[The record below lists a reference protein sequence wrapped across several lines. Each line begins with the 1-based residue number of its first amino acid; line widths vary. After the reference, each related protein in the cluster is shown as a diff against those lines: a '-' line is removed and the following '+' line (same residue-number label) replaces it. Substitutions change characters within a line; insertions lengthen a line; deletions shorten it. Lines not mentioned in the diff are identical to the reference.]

1 MIAVIDL
8 PDGALAMRV
17 IRVVAAL
24 AALLLS
30 VASAAA
36 LESAMAVPSPLSAD
50 ELWKKIGDLCGIT
63 VWDPA
68 VDTCVLSADGRQ
80 RMVHIYGRAGTV
92 VSELESWDDVN
103 RSFSFRGISGL
114 LPVSNYRATVSVT
127 VDGTGSVLKMTATYD
142 ADGVADADAKKAIDR
157 RMYTALCLGGPLLC
171 TRDQRP
177 ASAAEIVE
185 FASTR
190 VVGKPV
196 MLKGYL
202 RHPSGAGPFPAV
214 VLLHGCNGFPESLDL
229 NWGVKLAAWGY
240 ATLTVDSFLPRGLKN
255 ACGGGLP
262 MGVSFDAYQAL
273 DFLGQ
278 QPFVDAGRV
287 AVLGFSQGGFLSLS
301 AVENGPIE
309 RATKRKFRAAVA
321 FYPLCVGIK
330 GPTTVPSLILI
341 GEKDD
346 WTPADACRKLAN
358 GEDDLG
364 VSRSKGEGAA
374 LQLKVFPGAY
384 HAFDVPSLEKPV
396 SYFGHHLEYNKTA
409 ADEASEML
417 REFLA
422 SDVGERR

>member
-1 MIAVIDL
+1 M
-8 PDGALAMRV
+8 AMCVTR
-17 IRVVAAL
+17 VAAAL
-24 AALLLS
+24 TALLLS
-30 VASAAA
+30 GGSAAA

-50 ELWKKIGDLCGIT
+50 ELWKKIGGFCGIT
-63 VWDPA
+63 AWNPA
-68 VDTCVLSADGRQ
+68 IDTCVLSADGRQ
-80 RMVHIYGRAGTV
+80 RSVRFYGSTRAV

-127 VDGTGSVLKMTATYD
+127 GDGTGSVLKMMATYD
-142 ADGVADADAKKAIDR
+142 ADGIADADAQKAIDR
-157 RMYTALCLGGPLLC
+157 GMYTALCLGGPLLC

-177 ASAAEIVE
+177 ASAAETVE
-185 FASTR
+185 FASTG

-202 RHPSGAGPFPAV
+202 RRPSGVGPFPAV
-214 VLLHGCNGFPESLDL
+214 VLLHGCNGFPESLDQR
-229 NWGVKLAAWGY
+229 WGMKLAAWGY
-240 ATLTVDSFLPRGLKN
+240 VTLTVDSLLPRGLKN
-255 ACGGGLP
+255 ACRGGLP
-262 MGVSFDAYQAL
+262 MGVSFDAHQAL

-301 AVENGPIE
+301 SVESGQIE
-309 RATKRKFRAAVA
+309 SPTKHKFRAAVA
-321 FYPLCVGIK
+321 FYPRCVGIK
-330 GPTTVPSLILI
+330 GPITVPSLILI

-364 VSRSKGEGAA
+364 VSRSKGDGAA
-374 LQLKVFPGAY
+374 LQLKIFPGAY
-384 HAFDVPSLEKPV
+384 HAFDVSSLEKPV
-396 SYFGHHLEYNKTA
+396 SYFGHHLEYNKAA
-409 ADEASEML
+409 ADEASEIL